1 MLQHASLDMCT
12 QFSISIDKFKVPNF
26 CISLH
31 AYSLIHI
38 FYSLLKSDLH
48 LFQVLISLHLF
59 LAQHSLRTSGRLL
72 WVFTSLFMLGHSC
85 SIFLVLFG
93 SGRCF
98 LYFFY
103 FSSCLLHLLLFHTFH
118 SLSNLFFSLFSSLSF
133 PLFCRELNKSLII

>member
-1 MLQHASLDMCT
+1 MWT
-12 QFSISIDKFKVPNF
+12 QFSISIDKFTFPNY
-26 CISLH
+26 CISFH

-48 LFQVLISLHLF
+48 LFQFLISLHLF

-72 WVFTSLFMLGHSC
+72 WMFTFLFMLGHSC
-85 SIFLVLFG
+85 SIFLVLFRFG
-93 SGRCF
+93 WCF

-118 SLSNLFFSLFSSLSF
+118 FLSNLFFSLFSSLSF
-133 PLFCRELNKSLII
+133 LLFCMELNKSLII